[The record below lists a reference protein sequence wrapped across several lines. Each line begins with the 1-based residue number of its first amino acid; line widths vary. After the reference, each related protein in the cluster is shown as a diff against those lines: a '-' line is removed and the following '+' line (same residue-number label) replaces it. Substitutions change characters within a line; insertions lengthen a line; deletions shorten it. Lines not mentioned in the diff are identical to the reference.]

1 MLYCNQSRSL
11 RRIVSIGLA
20 LLCFCLCDS
29 MPGAVEARQNKKSQ
43 AAHGEEKQKPEADKA
58 KQEQDE
64 PLRLNTD
71 LVVVSVT
78 VTDAAGK
85 YAHGLKAK
93 DFALTE
99 DGVAQSVNSF
109 GAEEAPFAAAIL
121 CDMSGSMSY
130 KFSLVRAAAA
140 TFVENIRDNDQVA
153 VWGFNNKV
161 KQFQDFS
168 NVRDITDYIWDAEAQ
183 ETTKLYDCL
192 NEALDA
198 LVARP
203 EKRRAILLISDGCD
217 TASQKATL
225 DSVMKKALTA
235 GVTIYTVDLIDNSE
249 LTGSSSEMV
258 LLQRGRGEMKE
269 FANQTGALYVHSPKG
284 DTLQEAFGN
293 IVDELRNQYTLT
305 YYTTNEKRDGRWRKI
320 NVAMTN
326 AKLSARARRGYYA
339 AKK

>member
-1 MLYCNQSRSL
+1 MLVSQPSRLL
-11 RRIVSIGLA
+11 RTLCAGA
-20 LLCFCLCDS
+20 LLGLLLC
-29 MPGAVEARQNKKSQ
+29 PVLAGKAWQNKKSQ
-43 AAHGEEKQKPEADKA
+43 AAQSEQTRKSEADKA
-58 KQEQDE
+58 AAVQDE

-85 YAHGLKAK
+85 YAHSLTAK
-93 DFALTE
+93 DFAVSE
-99 DGVAQSVNSF
+99 DGVAQAINSF
-109 GAEEAPFAAAIL
+109 AAEEAPFAAAIL

-161 KQFQDFS
+161 KQFQDFT

-192 NEALDA
+192 NDALDA
-198 LVARP
+198 LSARV

-225 DSVMKKALTA
+225 DSVMKKALAA

-249 LTGSSSEMV
+249 MTGNSNAMV
-258 LLQRGRGEMKE
+258 QLQRGRGEMKE
-269 FANQTGALYVHSPKG
+269 FANQTGALYVHAPKG
-284 DTLQEAFGN
+284 DTLQEAFTN
-293 IVDELRNQYTLT
+293 IVEELRNQYTLT
-305 YYTTNEKRDGRWRKI
+305 YYTTNEKRDGHYRKI
-320 NVAMTN
+320 SVAMKDT
-326 AKLSARARRGYYA
+326 KLAARARRGYYA